1 MSSIIYKSESYKL
14 MGIMFDIHSN
24 LGKGF
29 SEIVYKDAIEYE
41 LENLWFFLKEK
52 KEYSVKYKDV
62 LLKHK
67 FYADFVLLDKI
78 ILEVKCCEYISDSH
92 IAQTMNYLK
101 VSNNKLGIIVNFN
114 NNSLEY
120 KRIVLWDLKNSKFA
134 MQIILKMFCHE
145 FTN

>member
-1 MSSIIYKSESYKL
+1 MSGIIYKSESYKL

-41 LENLWFFLKEK
+41 LEKSLIFFERE

-62 LLKHK
+62 FLKHK
-67 FYADFVLLDKI
+67 FYADFVLFDKI
-78 ILEVKCCEYISDSH
+78 ILEVKCCDYISDSH

-114 NNSLEY
+114 NDSLEY
-120 KRIVLWDLKNSKFA
+120 KRIVL
-134 MQIILKMFCHE
+134 
-145 FTN
+145 

>member
-41 LENLWFFLKEK
+41 LEKSLIFFERE
-52 KEYSVKYKDV
+52 KEYNVKYKDV
-62 LLKHK
+62 FLKHK
-67 FYADFVLLDKI
+67 FYADFVLFDKI
-78 ILEVKCCEYISDSH
+78 ILEVKCCNSISDSH
-92 IAQTMNYLK
+92 IAQAMNYLK
-101 VSNNKLGIIVNFN
+101 VSNNKLAIIVNFN

-120 KRIVLWDLKNSKFA
+120 KRIVL
-134 MQIILKMFCHE
+134 
-145 FTN
+145 

>member
-41 LENLWFFLKEK
+41 LEKSLIFFERE
-52 KEYSVKYKDV
+52 KEYSVKYKDIF
-62 LLKHK
+62 LKHK
-67 FYADFVLLDKI
+67 FYADFVLFDKI
-78 ILEVKCCEYISDSH
+78 ILEVKCCSFISDSH

-101 VSNNKLGIIVNFN
+101 VSNNKLAIIVNFN
-114 NNSLEY
+114 NDSLEY
-120 KRIVLWDLKNSKFA
+120 KRIVL
-134 MQIILKMFCHE
+134 
-145 FTN
+145 